1 MTFPGD
7 AGTALPTPRDVDA
20 AAGGDRAA
28 VRRVLGML
36 RVVVV
41 RYCRGRLGLGRAA
54 DEAAAE
60 IARRLGD
67 QLARHGD
74 SDPPFLALAY
84 RITVDVTDAVEVSVP
99 AGAEAREAGAAVPRR
114 MLRVVPDLP
123 AAPHDRPRVGPA
135 MSALLRMLPADL
147 REVLVLRV
155 AAGLS
160 AGEVAELVGLSPEA
174 VRVTQHRALAQLRA
188 LPAGPAAAQA

>member
-1 MTFPGD
+1 MTF
-7 AGTALPTPRDVDA
+7 AGAAGPALPTPQDIDA
-20 AAGGDRAA
+20 AAGGDGAA
-28 VRRVLGML
+28 VRRVLGTL

-60 IARRLGD
+60 IALRLGR
-67 QLARHGD
+67 QLRRHRD
-74 SDPPFLALAY
+74 SDTPFLALAY
-84 RITVDVTDAVEVSVP
+84 RITVDVTDAVDMSVP
-99 AGAEAREAGAAVPRR
+99 AGAEVREAGAAARR
-114 MLRVVPDLP
+114 RTLHVVPDLP
-123 AAPHDRPRVGPA
+123 AAPQERPRSASA

-160 AGEVAELVGLSPEA
+160 AGEVADLLGLSPEA

-188 LPAGPAAAQA
+188 LPAGPAAAEA